1 MEGFG
6 CNDGIEKSDG
16 NERELGMHSMRI
28 FFLQTQEVNFDE
40 NIYR

>member
-16 NERELGMHSMRI
+16 NEREVGMRSMWI
-28 FFLQTQEVNFDE
+28 FFLQSQEINFDE